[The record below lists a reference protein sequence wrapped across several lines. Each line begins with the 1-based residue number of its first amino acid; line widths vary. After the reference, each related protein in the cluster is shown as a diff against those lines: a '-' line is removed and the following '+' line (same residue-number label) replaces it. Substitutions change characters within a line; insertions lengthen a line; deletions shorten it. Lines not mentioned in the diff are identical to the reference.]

1 MFYRED
7 IRAFVR
13 RELMLIIA
21 FVVLVILTVIY
32 PGRVKEYP
40 HFIDWRTILSLTG
53 LMAITIGMRESGI
66 YNHLSVSILRRLKT
80 ERQLS
85 IFFVVFSSF
94 LSTFLTNDITL
105 FIVVPLTVCVLK
117 GLDNDLGKLIIFE
130 AISVNVGSSLT
141 PIGNP
146 QNLFLWHS
154 WGVSFFYFMYRM
166 MPMFLVSMVLLLF
179 MTYISFSNRRIN
191 RQSKDLERDRV
202 DYKLF
207 YLSVFL
213 LFVFI
218 LLIEKGLVLEGLV
231 LVILVYLMFYRKIIG
246 KIDWLL
252 LLFFVLVFIDLRVIS
267 RIEQIDNLVRTVD
280 LGTGR
285 SVFLFSVLVS
295 QIISNV
301 PASVFVHHFTHNYLA
316 LAYGVNVGGNG
327 LIIGSLANFIALRL
341 SPDKKLIVKFHEYS
355 IPFLIASVVIIYFLF
370 F

>member
-1 MFYRED
+1 
-7 IRAFVR
+7 
-13 RELMLIIA
+13 MLVIA

-53 LMAITIGMRESGI
+53 LMAITVGMRESGI
-66 YNHLSVSILRRLKT
+66 YGNLSLRILRKLKT
-80 ERQLS
+80 ERQLA
-85 IFFVVFSSF
+85 IFFVVFSAL
-94 LSTFLTNDITL
+94 LSTFLTNDIAL
-105 FIVVPLTVCVLK
+105 FIVVPLTVCMLK
-117 GLDNDLGKLIIFE
+117 GLENDLGKLVIFE
-130 AISVNVGSSLT
+130 AISVNAGSSLT

-154 WGVSFFYFMYRM
+154 WDVSFFYFVYRM
-166 MPMFLVSMVLLLF
+166 VPMFLVSMGLLLVL
-179 MTYISFSNRRIN
+179 TYFSFSKRKIN
-191 RQSKDLERDRV
+191 RLSTDLPGREV
-202 DYKLF
+202 DYRLF
-207 YLSVFL
+207 YLSLVL
-213 LFVFI
+213 LFVLIF
-218 LLIEKGLVLEGLV
+218 LIEKDQVLAG
-231 LVILVYLMFYRKIIG
+231 VIVIFLIYLFSNRKIIS

-252 LLFFVLVFIDLRVIS
+252 LLFFMLVFIDLRVIS
-267 RIEQIDNLVRTVD
+267 RIEQINNLVRTVD
-280 LGTGR
+280 LSTGR

-301 PASVFVHHFTHNYLA
+301 PASIFVHHFTHNYLA